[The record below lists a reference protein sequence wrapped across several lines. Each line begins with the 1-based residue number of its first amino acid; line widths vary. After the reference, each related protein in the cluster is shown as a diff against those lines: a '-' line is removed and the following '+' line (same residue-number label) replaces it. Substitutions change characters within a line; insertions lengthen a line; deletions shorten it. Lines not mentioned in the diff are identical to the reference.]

1 MKRKMKNLGKQLVYI
16 AVVVALALAYAYF
29 TQDTAPTAPTVTLAD
44 IPAYAGEPFVLLNGG
59 QPDFTPEE
67 LTVNSYETYG
77 ELDELG
83 RCTVAEACVGRD
95 LMPTEKRG
103 EIGSVRPT
111 GWHSVR
117 YDFVDGGSLYNRCHL
132 IGFQLTGE
140 NANDR
145 NLITGTRY
153 LNTQGMLPFENLIA
167 DYVQETDNHV
177 LYRVTPIFDGDDL
190 VASGVVMEAQS
201 VEDGGEGVSFNVYA
215 YNVQPGVE
223 IDYATGESA
232 LAPMDD
238 TQTGNDTAGETAY
251 ILNTGSLKFHLPDC
265 SGAAS
270 ISAGNRETYTGDR
283 QTLIDRG
290 YAPCG
295 ACKP

>member
-1 MKRKMKNLGKQLVYI
+1 
-16 AVVVALALAYAYF
+16 
-29 TQDTAPTAPTVTLAD
+29 
-44 IPAYAGEPFVLLNGG
+44 
-59 QPDFTPEE
+59 
-67 LTVNSYETYG
+67 
-77 ELDELG
+77 
-83 RCTVAEACVGRD
+83 
-95 LMPTEKRG
+95 
-103 EIGSVRPT
+103 
-111 GWHSVR
+111 
-117 YDFVDGGSLYNRCHL
+117 
-132 IGFQLTGE
+132 
-140 NANDR
+140 
-145 NLITGTRY
+145 
-153 LNTQGMLPFENLIA
+153 MLPFENLIA
-167 DYVQETDNHV
+167 DYVKETDNHV
-177 LYRVTPIFDGDDL
+177 LYRVTPVFDGDDL

-232 LAPMDD
+232 LAPAD
-238 TQTGNDTAGETAY
+238 TSQTGNDTTGETAY

-270 ISAGNRETYTGDR
+270 ISAGNREAYTGDR